1 MSLDITCPYC
11 GTEQTL
17 DFDSDGIEYEDWYKS
32 QVYCCE
38 CDKVINITV
47 HIDVSLEAEE
57 CPCQLEHHKY
67 RLQHVNP
74 MAFAKWECESC
85 GTMKELTDAQ
95 RKRLGIQT
103 KEEYFEEIGKE
114 SQK

>member
-17 DFDSDGIEYEDWYKS
+17 DPEDIEFEDEYKT
-32 QVYCCE
+32 QTWCCK
-38 CDKVINITV
+38 CDKAINITV
-47 HIDVSLEAEE
+47 HIDVDLDAEE

-67 RLQHVNP
+67 RLQHVWP
-74 MAFAKWECESC
+74 KAFAKWECESC
-85 GTMKELTDAQ
+85 GDIKELTDAQ

-103 KEEYFEEIGKE
+103 KEEYFKE
-114 SQK
+114 LEK